1 MEYCHGFRFI
11 CAMSIDEDEGH
22 SIEVFSSEQ
31 GECKI
36 KQMMEYQKEIVD
48 PAFNL
53 LASLDL
59 EVSDNIVALKD

>member
-1 MEYCHGFRFI
+1 
-11 CAMSIDEDEGH
+11 
-22 SIEVFSSEQ
+22 
-31 GECKI
+31 
-36 KQMMEYQKEIVD
+36 MEYQKEIVD